1 VVQDV
6 SAREDSRSRLEQITD
21 ELQHQQLSLLAEHR
35 VAAQLQDIILPLPE
49 EPFDLSGLRV
59 LVRYLPAERT
69 SRIGGDWYLATT
81 DHRGGAVCAIGD
93 VAGHGLAAATAMAQ
107 LRYGLSAWIA
117 TGVTDPGALMSNLNQ
132 LCLRLGITSTA
143 IVTHFDAESG
153 GLTWAQAGHPAPLLA
168 RGGVTV
174 DLDRPAG
181 MLLGTMGDTA
191 YDSTDLALS
200 PGDLLLFYTDGLIE
214 HRTEDSKERLQRVRE
229 ALATI
234 SAGPRPAA
242 GPVAVRAPVRQP
254 GRRHLP
260 ARAAPTDPDLLEPR
274 LGNLAALGSSNS

>member
-1 VVQDV
+1 MDHDADGKPVKIYGVVQDV

-69 SRIGGDWYLATT
+69 GRIGGDWYLATT

-117 TGVTDPGALMSNLNQ
+117 TGLTDPGALMSNLNQ

-168 RGGVTV
+168 RGGLTV

-181 MLLGTMGDTA
+181 MLLGTMATRRTTPPTSRCPRAICCCSTPTA
-191 YDSTDLALS
+191 SSSTAARIPRNACNGCARRWPRS
-200 PGDLLLFYTDGLIE
+200 P
-214 HRTEDSKERLQRVRE
+214 
-229 ALATI
+229 
-234 SAGPRPAA
+234 PAA
-242 GPVAVRAPVRQP
+242 TTNRWP
-254 GRRHLP
+254 GCSPCCSTPTRTTTP
-260 ARAAPTDPDLLEPR
+260 ACSRCAD
-274 LGNLAALGSSNS
+274 